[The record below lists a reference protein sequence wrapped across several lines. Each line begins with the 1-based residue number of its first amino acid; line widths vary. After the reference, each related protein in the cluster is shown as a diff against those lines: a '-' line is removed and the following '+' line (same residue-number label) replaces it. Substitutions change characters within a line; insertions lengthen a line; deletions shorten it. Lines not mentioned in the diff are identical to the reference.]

1 MLQRIKMTCRQ
12 KVKGNRV
19 EREVVHL
26 AQAHGFTAKRA
37 YASNGRSL
45 GLDEEVDVLIG
56 EYRVQV
62 KARKSFPKWLLEASK
77 NVDWV
82 VFKEDGQPFKAML
95 NLESLL
101 QLLSGE
107 MT

>member
-1 MLQRIKMTCRQ
+1 MTCKQ

-19 EREVVHL
+19 EREVVQL
-26 AQAHGFTAKRA
+26 AQSKGFTSQRA

-45 GLDEEVDVLIG
+45 GMAEEVDVLIG

-82 VFKEDGQPFKAML
+82 VFKENGQPFKVML
-95 NLESLL
+95 ELDT
-101 QLLSGE
+101 LLSYVE
-107 MT
+107 KPDEKLN